1 MSWCAL
7 FHLYKSFQ
15 WLKWLVTSIL
25 NLVLLQLRCFWK
37 RVIKQGTKILQFRL
51 INGVELFA
59 IVCITNRRNKL
70 ANILWIA
77 CLCRAHEKSTNFSK
91 ISKAIL
97 KIRYFL
103 SSCFC
108 LAVVE
113 RNYLIE
119 SVIFNTILNW
129 IQFPSFHNVIC
140 TVFVATA
147 VRIACATC

>member
-1 MSWCAL
+1 MLAFSKHSSFLECYLILDANNVLCWCTL

-25 NLVLLQLRCFWK
+25 NLMLLQLRCFCK
-37 RVIKQGTKILQFRL
+37 RIIKQRCKILQFRL
-51 INGVELFA
+51 INSVELFT
-59 IVCITNRRNKL
+59 IIGITNRRYEL

-91 ISKAIL
+91 IAKAIL

-108 LAVVE
+108 LTVVE
-113 RNYLIE
+113 RNYLIK

-129 IQFPSFHNVIC
+129 V
-140 TVFVATA
+140 
-147 VRIACATC
+147 